1 MTRIPTLAPRF
12 RRTALSSALLAL
24 LSLASPWPGGRA
36 FAAPV
41 DPAAILAPEAAVE
54 APAVDPTLEPPAV
67 EPPAEAATLD
77 ATDLAA
83 LRAARHD
90 RDVSR
95 PQSVAR
101 HSAGV

>member
-41 DPAAILAPEAAVE
+41 DPAAIPSPEAAVRIPRE
-54 APAVDPTLEPPAV
+54 TGHAFHPK
-67 EPPAEAATLD
+67 LD
-77 ATDLAA
+77 GDSTGNWTPIPWETGH
-83 LRAARHD
+83 LR
-90 RDVSR
+90 
-95 PQSVAR
+95 
-101 HSAGV
+101 